1 MGAED
6 RRFEPLGGRT
16 IYEGRIIDLAVERFR
31 YADGDEVEREIVRH
45 QGAAAAVA
53 HDDEHVW
60 LVRQPREATGDP
72 DLLELPAGKLDEE
85 GESPLDCGKRELAE
99 EIGKAAGHWEHLK
112 TYLSSAGFTDEKVH
126 VFLATDL
133 RDEPGKEIE
142 DERIDIEPRTLAEL
156 ETVIG
161 ECRDAKT
168 LIGLLLLRDRL
179 A

>member
-1 MGAED
+1 MSSHFERLQAHTVFEGTVVDVCEGTFRHED
-6 RRFEPLGGRT
+6 GK
-16 IYEGRIIDLAVERFR
+16 
-31 YADGDEVEREIVRH
+31 EVTRQWVTHPGSVGI
-45 QGAAAAVA
+45 VA
-53 HDDEHVW
+53 HDGENVW
-60 LVRQPREATGDP
+60 LVRQPREATGDA

-99 EIGKAAGHWEHLK
+99 EIGKAAGRWEHLK
-112 TYLSSAGFTDEKVH
+112 TYLSSAGFTDEEVH
-126 VFLATDL
+126 LFLATDL

-142 DERIDIEPRTLAEL
+142 DERIDVEPRPLAEL
-156 ETVIG
+156 ETVIE

>member
-1 MGAED
+1 MSS
-6 RRFEPLGGRT
+6 RFERLQAHRVF
-16 IYEGRIIDLAVERFR
+16 EGAIVDVCEGTFR
-31 YADGDEVEREIVRH
+31 HEDGQEVTRQWVAHPGSVGI
-45 QGAAAAVA
+45 VA
-53 HDDEHVW
+53 HDGENVW
-60 LVRQPREATGDP
+60 LVRQPREATGDA

-99 EIGKAAGHWEHLK
+99 EIGKAAGRWEHLK
-112 TYLSSAGFTDEKVH
+112 TYLSSAGFTDEEVH
-126 VFLATDL
+126 LFLATDL

-142 DERIDIEPRTLAEL
+142 DERIDIEPRPLAEL
-156 ETVIG
+156 ETVIE